1 WPGRHAGFLPVR
13 QQHPPGPR
21 VGRRPRPGPVSPA
34 SLWEGLQYRCF
45 SGLKSLPQNPCARMG
60 MKRTLFIVAACLALA
75 ACASIPLGTLW
86 KLRSLDEN
94 TLVQLEPSDLRAAL
108 SLASAVAVEPGSVK
122 LSLELDR
129 EGAGPESHAF
139 GLEPGTGPGP
149 LERDLL

>member
-1 WPGRHAGFLPVR
+1 
-13 QQHPPGPR
+13 
-21 VGRRPRPGPVSPA
+21 
-34 SLWEGLQYRCF
+34 
-45 SGLKSLPQNPCARMG
+45 QNPCARMG

-86 KLRSLDEN
+86 KLRSFDEN

-108 SLASAVAVEPGSVK
+108 SLAPAVAVEPGSVK

-139 GLEPGTGPGP
+139 GLEPGAGPGP
-149 LERDLL
+149 LERDRRYSLWQLDAAGLQALSSVQRQLRAAQASETQAYSGARFS